1 MSLRPLPDLSNDQAM
16 SKLGRLSAIR
26 NARADALHELRDA
39 CVRLQN
45 GASVDS
51 VEIANIEEAIA
62 RIKQLNE
69 FQAQHA

>member
-1 MSLRPLPDLSNDQAM
+1 MLRPIPDLTNDQAM

-51 VEIANIEEAIA
+51 VEIANIEEAIE

-69 FQAQHA
+69 LQAQHT